1 MIIEKILDL
10 ATNEE
15 TIVEREATKDE
26 LAYAKKIQAEK
37 AKEAAEVQA
46 KQNERLA
53 LFTKLGMT
61 EDEAKLLLG

>member
-26 LAYAKKIQAEK
+26 LAYAKRIKEEK
-37 AKEAAEVQA
+37 AKEAAEVEA

-61 EDEAKLLLG
+61 EDEARLLLG